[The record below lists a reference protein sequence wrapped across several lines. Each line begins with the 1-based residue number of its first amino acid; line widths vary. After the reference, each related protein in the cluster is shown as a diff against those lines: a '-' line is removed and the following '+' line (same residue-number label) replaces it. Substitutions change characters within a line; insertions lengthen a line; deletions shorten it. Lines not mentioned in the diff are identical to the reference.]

1 MKKIISL
8 LLLTVM
14 LAIMLTSCGLAASR
28 PEVKEGRFN
37 ISVTYEINGKVNT
50 FSGVYV
56 CEFDGSSWT
65 PDGFSFTRDWKSH
78 IEGDY
83 EGDYNSAII
92 GRTEDGG
99 EIILFFGVYPE
110 YFMNDSTADRGIP
123 EPSVYIAYPENEY
136 GEIGLVN
143 IPEEVEALCG
153 AKIVSSEY
161 AAPIKNTFGLFK

>member
-14 LAIMLTSCGLAASR
+14 LAIMLTGCGLAASR

-110 YFMNDSTADRGIP
+110 YFMGDYTGDGGTPVPSIYVNYEEEDGDSSAVTDPGELEELYGIKLI
-123 EPSVYIAYPENEY
+123 SY
-136 GEIGLVN
+136 
-143 IPEEVEALCG
+143 
-153 AKIVSSEY
+153 EY
-161 AAPIKNTFGLFK
+161 ASPIENSFSAFNF